1 MNTPDTN
8 IDFKVVFQSMP
19 GMAMIILPNDPDYT
33 IVDVTDDVLLFT
45 KVEKENLIGKNLCDV
60 FPDNPGDPNASG
72 LKNLRNSLKQ
82 VISTKK
88 PHHIEVQRYDVKNE
102 NGDFDELYWSCLNT
116 PVLNKHGTVDYIL
129 HTSTNITE
137 QIQNKKEA
145 KAQSENYEY
154 YLRQAAAP
162 LAILTGDNFT
172 FTFAN
177 EAYTQLMN
185 GRQLVGKSL
194 EEAIPELKGQPFILL
209 LKEVFETGVPFHA
222 SEIEATA
229 LFEGDS
235 EPTKRYFNLS
245 YTPYKDDNGIIK
257 GVLASGYDITK
268 EVVLKRENEKQV
280 LNLQAYNLFM
290 QVPVGFSLLRGNDH
304 IVELVNSMAL
314 RYTGKNEES
323 IGRPVVEVLPE
334 IEKQGYIKLL
344 DRVRRGESFNLKESP
359 VILIK
364 DEKEKLIYMN
374 IFFQPYYEDKNIE
387 GVLAVFMDVTEQVI
401 TRKKIEEMGERF
413 ETMANNIP
421 NLAWI
426 ANADGYIFW
435 YNNRWYDY
443 TGTTLQEMEG
453 WGWKSVH
460 DPKKL
465 PAVLE
470 RWQLSINDGKP
481 FEMVFPIRGSDNVF
495 RPFLTRVVP
504 IHDNEGK
511 VIRWLGTN
519 TDITKQKEV
528 ERMKDDFISMASH
541 ELKTPLTT
549 IKAYGQIAE
558 DMLQEKGDVKTLEIM
573 KRMSSQVNKLTTL
586 IEDLLDV
593 TKIQKGKLIY
603 KEDFFDFNDLLKEVT
618 DDMQRT
624 TATHKIKNNLDS
636 TAKILGDRNKIS
648 QVIDNLISNGI
659 KYSPKAN
666 KIIVGTKLQD
676 NGVQLSV
683 QDFGIGILYK
693 DRKKIFAQF
702 YRVSGENQF
711 TFPGMGIGLYI
722 CQEIIGRHGGKIWLE
737 SKIGKGS
744 VFYVWLPFDYRN
756 TNV

>member
-33 IVDVTDDVLLFT
+33 IVDATDDVLLFT
-45 KVEKENLIGKNLCDV
+45 KVEKENLIGKNLGDV

-102 NGDFDELYWSCLNT
+102 NGNFDELYWSSLNT
-116 PVLNKHGTVDYIL
+116 PVLNNHGAVDYIL

-137 QIQNKKEA
+137 QIQDKKEA

-162 LAILTGDNFT
+162 LAILTGDNFI

-209 LKEVFETGVPFHA
+209 LKEVFETGIPFHA

-229 LFEGDS
+229 LFEGES

-245 YTPYKDDNGIIK
+245 YTPYKDHNGITE
-257 GVLASGYDITK
+257 GVLASGYDVTK

-304 IVELVNSMAL
+304 ILELVNSMAL
-314 RYTGKNEES
+314 RYTGKNEDS
-323 IGRPVVEVLPE
+323 IGKPVVEVLPE

-344 DRVRRGESFNLKESP
+344 DRVKKGESFNLKESP

-435 YNNRWYDY
+435 YNNRWYEY
-443 TGTTLQEMEG
+443 TGTTPQEMEG

-465 PAVLE
+465 PAVLQ

-504 IHDNEGK
+504 IRDNEGK
-511 VIRWLGTN
+511 IIRWLGTN

-624 TATHKIKNNLDS
+624 SATHKIKNNLDS

-666 KIIVGTKLQD
+666 KIIVGTRLQD

-722 CQEIIGRHGGKIWLE
+722 CQEIIARHGGKIWLE

>member
-504 IHDNEGK
+504 IRDNEGK

-722 CQEIIGRHGGKIWLE
+722 CQEIIARHGGKIWLE